1 MKFSWFFNGTLE
13 AHDLA
18 AVYLTVL
25 VIQVGYAAW
34 VAWQWA
40 HTRTQMRTAES
51 QPSAA
56 PKQQ

>member
-25 VIQVGYAAW
+25 VIQGGYAAW
-34 VAWQWA
+34 IAWQWGR
-40 HTRTQMRTAES
+40 TRSQGRTLEPL
-51 QPSAA
+51 PSAT
-56 PKQQ
+56 PKER